1 MPDPAQLLVLEERWL
16 EAGPRGGGTGG
27 GGGVGGRE
35 QDEGDAEGEPGALMD
50 MLWGN
55 VMGFFW
61 ALGGVLWLIREEGV
75 WSRRRQVAVVTGMLV
90 NVAFGILKV
99 TS

>member
-16 EAGPRGGGTGG
+16 DAGPGGGDGG
-27 GGGVGGRE
+27 GGGGGAGWEQE
-35 QDEGDAEGEPGALMD
+35 QDETEGERGVLAD

-75 WSRRRQVAVVTGMLV
+75 WSRRRQVAVVTGVLV
-90 NVAFGILKV
+90 NVAFGVLRV

>member
-27 GGGVGGRE
+27 GGGGGWE
-35 QDEGDAEGEPGALMD
+35 QDEDEAEGERGALTD

-61 ALGGVLWLIREEGV
+61 AMGGVLWLIREEGV
-75 WSRRRQVAVVTGMLV
+75 WSRRRQVAVVTGVLV
-90 NVAFGILKV
+90 NVAFGILRV